1 MSRPIPTSQTALVV
15 QGPGKLA
22 LQHTVSVP
30 PLSDAGAIVQV
41 AAVAIN
47 PVDAKILDLSPA
59 VGAIHGHDFA
69 GTIVALGAH
78 APGHLAV
85 GDRVAGSVHGNNAL
99 EPGVGGFG
107 EYVATPDGDLL
118 VQLPRA
124 MSFEEGATIG
134 IGLGTALLCIFREL
148 KLEGPLY
155 PPPCEEPSGEG
166 EGAGD
171 FVLVAGGS
179 TATGTRTIQLLKL

>member
-1 MSRPIPTSQTALVV
+1 MPAATTPASQTALVV

-22 LQHTVSVP
+22 IQHAVSVP
-30 PLSDAGAIVQV
+30 SPSYAGAIIKV

-59 VGAIHGHDFA
+59 VGAVHGHDFA

-85 GDRVAGSVHGNNAL
+85 GDRVAGSVHGNNSL
-99 EPGVGGFG
+99 EPRVGAFC
-107 EYVATPDGDLL
+107 EYVAADGDLL
-118 VQLPRA
+118 VKLPGE
-124 MSFEEGATIG
+124 MSFEDGATIG

-148 KLEGPLY
+148 KLPGPLY
-155 PPPCEEPSGEG
+155 PHELSSDGE
-166 EGAGD
+166 

>member
-1 MSRPIPTSQTALVV
+1 MHTATIPTSQRALVV
-15 QGPGKLA
+15 KGPGQLEIQKA
-22 LQHTVSVP
+22 VSVP
-30 PLSDAGAIVQV
+30 PPSDAGAIIKV

-59 VGAIHGHDFA
+59 TGAIHGHDFA

-78 APGHLAV
+78 APDHLVV
-85 GDRVAGSVHGNNAL
+85 GDRVAGSVHGNNSL
-99 EPGVGGFG
+99 EPSVGAFC
-107 EYVATPDGDLL
+107 EYAAADGDLL
-118 VQLPRA
+118 VKLPQK

-148 KLEGPLY
+148 KLPGPLY
-155 PPPCEEPSGEG
+155 PRKRSTD
-166 EGAGD
+166 GD